1 MDAEEY
7 GIISYECKITAN
19 NKLENKLYAEESN
32 QKLFAILVEQC
43 SKAMWSKTEGKK
55 VYEKM
60 EADQDGIAL
69 LKLIKKIM
77 IGVEDS
83 LKQTMDIVMAKKNT
97 EYLLAADGYI

>member
-1 MDAEEY
+1 
-7 GIISYECKITAN
+7 
-19 NKLENKLYAEESN
+19 
-32 QKLFAILVEQC
+32 
-43 SKAMWSKTEGKK
+43 
-55 VYEKM
+55 M